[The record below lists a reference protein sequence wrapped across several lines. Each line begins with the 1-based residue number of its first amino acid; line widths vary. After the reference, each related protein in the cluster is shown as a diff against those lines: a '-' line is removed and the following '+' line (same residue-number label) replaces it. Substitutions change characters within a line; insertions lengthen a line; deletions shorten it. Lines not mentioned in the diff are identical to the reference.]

1 MNIFM
6 LYLPAVCVVG
16 GIAMIW
22 RMVAVTDQISVQEL
36 QHLDELDDPT
46 NTLRRVGLQ
55 KSMNDR
61 VLGPMAHAISE
72 RIRQVTPV
80 GRLEAIQHKLVLAGM
95 DGGKVSAEAVLGA
108 KLVATVIGGF
118 IGVLMLS
125 SGITTGSIFRAGLA
139 VGVAYLVP
147 ETLLKRRVEDRQ
159 KQIEYALPDTI
170 DQITVT
176 VEAGLSF
183 DGAIQRAGEESSGPL
198 AEEFLKVVNDMQI
211 GMTREEALESL
222 LLRTDV
228 PSLRG
233 FVLSIRQASRYG
245 LPIARVLRVQAN
257 EMREK
262 RRAKAE
268 EKAMQIPVKI
278 TFPLVFCILP
288 ALFLVILG
296 PAGIQI
302 TQNFG

>member
-1 MNIFM
+1 MNALM
-6 LYLPAVCVVG
+6 LYLPAIAVVG
-16 GIAMIW
+16 GIALIW
-22 RMVAVTDQISVQEL
+22 RFVSISEPIAVQDLGS
-36 QHLDELDDPT
+36 LDEMDDPT
-46 NTLRRVGLQ
+46 KTLRKVGLQ
-55 KSMNDR
+55 ESMNER
-61 VLGPMAHAISE
+61 LLGPMGRTITD
-72 RIRQVTPV
+72 RIRKVTPV
-80 GRLEAIQHKLVLAGM
+80 GRLEAVQHKLVLAGM
-95 DGGKVSAEAVLGA
+95 DSGKVTAEAVLAA
-108 KLVATVIGGF
+108 KVVFTVIGGA
-118 IGVLMLS
+118 IGIVLLS
-125 SGITTGSIFRAGLA
+125 KGISTTSLFQAGLA
-139 VGVAYLVP
+139 VGVGYLIP
-147 ETLLKRRVEDRQ
+147 ETLLSRRVEERQ

-183 DGAIQRAGEESSGPL
+183 DGAIQRAGEEGNGPL
-198 AEEFLKVVNDMQI
+198 AEELLKSINDMQI
-211 GMTREEALESL
+211 GMTRDEALEAL
-222 LLRTDV
+222 LERTDV

-233 FVLSIRQASRYG
+233 FVLSIRQASKYG
-245 LPIARVLRVQAN
+245 LPIARVLRVQSN

-302 TQNFG
+302 TQNF

>member
-1 MNIFM
+1 M
-6 LYLPAVCVVG
+6 
-16 GIAMIW
+16 
-22 RMVAVTDQISVQEL
+22 
-36 QHLDELDDPT
+36 
-46 NTLRRVGLQ
+46 
-55 KSMNDR
+55 
-61 VLGPMAHAISE
+61 
-72 RIRQVTPV
+72 
-80 GRLEAIQHKLVLAGM
+80 
-95 DGGKVSAEAVLGA
+95 
-108 KLVATVIGGF
+108 
-118 IGVLMLS
+118 
-125 SGITTGSIFRAGLA
+125 
-139 VGVAYLVP
+139 P

-183 DGAIQRAGEESSGPL
+183 DGAIQRAGEEGNGPL
-198 AEEFLKVVNDMQI
+198 ADEFLKVVNDMQI
-211 GMTREEALESL
+211 GMTREEALETL
-222 LLRTDV
+222 LERTDV

-262 RRAKAE
+262 RRARAE